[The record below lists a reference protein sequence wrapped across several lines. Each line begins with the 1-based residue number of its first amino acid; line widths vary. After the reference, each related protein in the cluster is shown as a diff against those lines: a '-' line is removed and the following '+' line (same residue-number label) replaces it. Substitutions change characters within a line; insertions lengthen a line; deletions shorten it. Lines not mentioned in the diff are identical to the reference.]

1 MRRSS
6 IYTSAALHLLL
17 LMLAIMGLPFLV
29 HHEYDVPQPITVDLV
44 ELSKVTQTN
53 KVAQPTPPKPQP
65 PKPEPPKPV
74 PAPPNPAP
82 VPAPPVKEPSKPE
95 KIIKPTP
102 PTQQVDE
109 NAPPKKEKKVVKKE
123 EPKKPPQ
130 PQRDFSSVLKNLDVS
145 NKQQPPPTPQP
156 AQQAPLGEKMTISEE
171 DALRSQLEQCWD
183 VPIGA
188 KDVENM
194 TVDIAM
200 VINPD
205 RTLREAHIVDTARYN
220 SDTTFQALADS
231 ALRAVQRCSPFDVP
245 PDKYSTWNTTTVTFN
260 PKDMIQ

>member
-6 IYTSAALHLLL
+6 LYTSAAFHALL
-17 LMLAIMGLPFLV
+17 LMLAIMGLPFLT
-29 HHEYDVPQPITVDLV
+29 HRHFDVPQPITVDLI
-44 ELSKVTQTN
+44 EITKITQTN
-53 KVAQPTPPKPQP
+53 RVAQPVP

-74 PAPPNPAP
+74 PPKPAP
-82 VPAPPVKEPSKPE
+82 AAPNLAPQPAPPVKEPPKPE
-95 KIIKPTP
+95 KIEKPTP
-102 PTQQVDE
+102 PVQQVDE

-123 EPKKPPQ
+123 EPKKQPAPPK
-130 PQRDFSSVLKNLDVS
+130 DFSSVLKQLDVS
-145 NKQQPPPTPQP
+145 NKPPPPVQQA
-156 AQQAPLGEKMTISEE
+156 AQQAPLGEKMTMSEA

-200 VINPD
+200 VINQD
-205 RTLREAHIVDTARYN
+205 RTLREAHIVDAGRYN
-220 SDTTFQALADS
+220 SDSTFQALADS

-245 PDKYSTWNTTTVTFN
+245 PDKYDTWNTTTVTFN